1 MFVPQISPQLWDGLL
16 IFCSNNHG
24 PQRINP
30 THLGDFLLFP
40 VAPLTGC
47 FWFTL
52 KCPNNFGIAIQL
64 YTDIY
69 IFQGINTAQMFLLVL
84 VCLTFLFLLKHYNSW
99 MDFHEFLNK
108 ES

>member
-30 THLGDFLLFP
+30 THLGDFLPFP

-47 FWFTL
+47 FLLHNEMSEQLWDCHSIVYRHLYFPRNKYSPDVSFSASVLNIFVFIETL
-52 KCPNNFGIAIQL
+52 QL
-64 YTDIY
+64 LDG
-69 IFQGINTAQMFLLVL
+69 F
-84 VCLTFLFLLKHYNSW
+84 S
-99 MDFHEFLNK
+99 
-108 ES
+108 